1 MAVEVVLLLFSQHE
15 PEVAWKYENFVRL
28 DDLNLANAGI
38 FKALIFLNKHIIVTR
53 FVMIIFLI
61 VTNLAKIVT
70 NLTNIVTWFVL
81 TDDWLLV
88 VARHVMPLDTC
99 ADFEE
104 D

>member
-15 PEVAWKYENFVRL
+15 PEVAWKYLV
-28 DDLNLANAGI
+28 NAGI
-38 FKALIFLNKHIIVTR
+38 VKASIFLNKHIIVTR

-88 VARHVMPLDTC
+88 VARHIMPLDTC
-99 ADFEE
+99 TDFEE